1 MPPIIKQ
8 LFPRGTSVKYTDGS
22 KFYVKAENIYCELGG
37 YEENRTLSCTA
48 SGVRTYLN
56 GARKNY
62 SEERFCRRT
71 VNGKEANPKD
81 WWANPNPNSFVCR
94 AARKFGKY

>member
-1 MPPIIKQ
+1 M
-8 LFPRGTSVKYTDGS
+8 KYTDGS
-22 KFYVKAENIYCELGG
+22 KFYVRAENIYCKWDSS
-37 YEENRTLSCTA
+37 YVNSANRTLDCTV

-56 GARKNY
+56 GARENY

-81 WWANPNPNSFVCR
+81 WWMNPNPNSFVCR
-94 AARKFGKY
+94 TARKFGKY